1 MRALFLHVPL
11 CDEDGWTPTQRK
23 KNTYKQDG
31 MKEERMIVYLICYV
45 VSFILARFGIYLL
58 SGAVM
63 IGSACWLYYS
73 EYRKTRNLIHLR
85 ALFSL
90 FWVGGE
96 GIACLKLSRLQTD
109 WSVMTWICLALAYIG
124 FWVVFEILTQ
134 IYGSGHD
141 HYGRWRG
148 YTGNPAPVFHMICG
162 LTVVSAL
169 AFASEAVV
177 LGYVP
182 FLVRGVP
189 HAYSEFHLT
198 GIHYIT
204 VSCVLIP
211 SLTVLYF
218 HMARGRESSRCAVTA
233 IVMTLISLLIPI
245 LCVSR
250 FQFIFAVVLATFTYI
265 SLQKLFQPEYLLI
278 LFVVI
283 IPVYLILTV
292 ARSHDVV
299 YLNGIFEMKWEHMPI
314 FITQPYMYIAN
325 NYDNFNCLVESLTT
339 HSMGMKGLFP
349 LWALTG
355 LKFFF
360 PQLINFP
367 IFVDKK
373 ELTTL
378 TMFYDAYYDFGWI
391 GVLVF
396 SCLLGFVAYLL
407 VVKLREMHNPMGYL
421 LYAQMGAY
429 LMLSFFTTWFSNTTT
444 WFYLIVTGILA
455 VYYHI
460 SEHRR

>member
-1 MRALFLHVPL
+1 
-11 CDEDGWTPTQRK
+11 
-23 KNTYKQDG
+23 
-31 MKEERMIVYLICYV
+31 
-45 VSFILARFGIYLL
+45 
-58 SGAVM
+58 
-63 IGSACWLYYS
+63 
-73 EYRKTRNLIHLR
+73 
-85 ALFSL
+85 
-90 FWVGGE
+90 
-96 GIACLKLSRLQTD
+96 
-109 WSVMTWICLALAYIG
+109 
-124 FWVVFEILTQ
+124 
-134 IYGSGHD
+134 
-141 HYGRWRG
+141 
-148 YTGNPAPVFHMICG
+148 
-162 LTVVSAL
+162 
-169 AFASEAVV
+169 
-177 LGYVP
+177 
-182 FLVRGVP
+182 
-189 HAYSEFHLT
+189 
-198 GIHYIT
+198 
-204 VSCVLIP
+204 
-211 SLTVLYF
+211 
-218 HMARGRESSRCAVTA
+218 
-233 IVMTLISLLIPI
+233 
-245 LCVSR
+245 
-250 FQFIFAVVLATFTYI
+250 
-265 SLQKLFQPEYLLI
+265 
-278 LFVVI
+278 
-283 IPVYLILTV
+283 
-292 ARSHDVV
+292 
-299 YLNGIFEMKWEHMPI
+299 MKWEHMPI